1 MPVDEPQAAEE
12 GASAGGEIGPRLS
25 AAREQRELTLENVA
39 SAMHVD
45 VSVLRNLEAEN
56 FDVLG
61 APVYVRGHL
70 RKYATLLGLPADEL
84 VQAYQSRVVQVEV
97 LPIISEGMAM
107 SRRRRGK
114 GALVAAVLVLLALL
128 LAAAAWWWFGL
139 RDQGPA
145 GAVGSAQRP
154 ATLPASGPA
163 VTERQQQAGQQAR
176 ALPTAPPAGEPDR
189 GQEEAAVETTGVDQP
204 VPVPVSDREGEADAG
219 QDAAASAA
227 PPTQDAPGQPPA
239 EDPPSGPLSSLELVF
254 AEESWAEVYDVAG
267 QRVLYGLFNAGTTRR
282 LAAQGPFRV
291 YLGYARGVTITV
303 DGEPFEI
310 PASVFRGNTAR
321 FDIDAGQ

>member
-1 MPVDEPQAAEE
+1 MPVDEPQAADE
-12 GASAGGEIGPRLS
+12 GAGAGLEIGPRLR

-45 VSVLRNLEAEN
+45 VSVLRNLENEQ

-61 APVYVRGHL
+61 AAVYVRGHL
-70 RKYATLLGLPADEL
+70 RKYATLLGLPAEEL
-84 VQAYQSRVVQVEV
+84 VRAYQSRVAQVEV

-128 LAAAAWWWFGL
+128 LAAAAWWWLGL
-139 RDQGPA
+139 RDQGDTGA
-145 GAVGSAQRP
+145 GELDSAPRP
-154 ATLPASGPA
+154 ASAPPPLPV
-163 VTERQQQAGQQAR
+163 VTERPQQQVQEAR
-176 ALPTAPPAGEPDR
+176 ELPPPRSAGEQDR
-189 GQEEAAVETTGVDQP
+189 GQVETAQVDQP
-204 VPVPVSDREGEADAG
+204 VPAAVSARDDEPDAG

-227 PPTQDAPGQPPA
+227 PPTQDAPGEPPPA
-239 EDPPSGPLSSLELVF
+239 ALPSEPLSSLELVF
-254 AEESWAEVYDVAG
+254 AEESWAEVYDSAG

-310 PASVFRGNTAR
+310 PESVFRGNTAR